1 MASKSSGT
9 NKNSGTGLIVVV
21 LLGALAF
28 AAGSDGEG
36 VGGSNGS
43 GSGAGDDGAL
53 ASGVQGWESGDT
65 ETCDGTTEYD
75 SPSGTYQIP
84 TDEPDDL
91 FDARDCELSVGRGG
105 AAPVVALQDAL
116 TRCHGQALDVDGA
129 YGRATSDAVRA
140 VQSEHGIGADGAYG
154 PETSNVIRWP
164 TTSPEGDVTC
174 AAHPA

>member
-9 NKNSGTGLIVVV
+9 NKNSGSGLIVVV
-21 LLGALAF
+21 LLGALAL
-28 AAGSDGEG
+28 AARSDGEG
-36 VGGSNGS
+36 TGGSNGS
-43 GSGAGDDGAL
+43 GSGAGGDGAL
-53 ASGVQGWESGDT
+53 ASGVQGWESGEA

-91 FDARDCELSVGRGG
+91 FDARACELSVGRGG
-105 AAPVVALQDAL
+105 AGAVVALQDAL
-116 TRCHGQALDVDGA
+116 TRCHGQPLDLDGA
-129 YGRATSDAVRA
+129 YGQTTSDAVRA

-154 PETSNVIRWP
+154 PETSNVIQWP
-164 TTSPEGDVTC
+164 TTSPEGNVTC

>member
-9 NKNSGTGLIVVV
+9 SKNSGTGVIVVV
-21 LLGALAF
+21 LLGALALG
-28 AAGSDGEG
+28 AGSDGEG
-36 VGGSNGS
+36 GGGSNGT
-43 GSGAGDDGAL
+43 GAGGDGAL
-53 ASGVQGWESGDT
+53 ASGVQGWESGDA

-105 AAPVVALQDAL
+105 AAPVAALQDAL
-116 TRCHGQALDVDGA
+116 TRCHGQPLDVDGA
-129 YGRATSDAVRA
+129 YGRATRDAVRA

>member
-9 NKNSGTGLIVVV
+9 SKNSGTGLIVVV

-36 VGGSNGS
+36 AGGSNGT
-43 GSGAGDDGAL
+43 GAGGDGGL
-53 ASGVQGWESGDT
+53 ASGVQGWESGGT

-105 AAPVVALQDAL
+105 AGAVVALQDAL
-116 TRCHGQALDVDGA
+116 TRCHGQPLDLDGT
-129 YGRATSDAVRA
+129 YGQETSDAVRA
-140 VQSEHGIGADGAYG
+140 VQSEHDIGADGAYG

-164 TTSPEGDVTC
+164 TTSPEGNVTC